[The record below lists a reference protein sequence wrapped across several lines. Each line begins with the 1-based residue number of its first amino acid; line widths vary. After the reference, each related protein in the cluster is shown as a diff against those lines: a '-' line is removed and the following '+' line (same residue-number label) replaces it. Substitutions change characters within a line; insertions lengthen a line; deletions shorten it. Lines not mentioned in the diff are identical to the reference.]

1 MVNKKHPT
9 SMLMYNNR
17 GIIRETQMIK
27 SESKGKENKKEN
39 HQRQE
44 MKKENAAEH
53 HPKYSIPTRRLQH
66 CTQ

>member
-1 MVNKKHPT
+1 
-9 SMLMYNNR
+9 
-17 GIIRETQMIK
+17 MIK